1 MRLPHS
7 NKHLPNSY
15 SQDLVHDSPDPKD
28 MNATDRFI
36 AVLLSRFDSAPLRD
50 DYRRHGN
57 GWARVQR
64 DLACTATS
72 YYGNRL
78 RSVPLPSRNKGN
90 WNRKVGSRC
99 MMAYEQPKHPVKP
112 VVRFLRLQRMLDTQK
127 PGPLKKFFRL
137 CRARQVAF
145 GWDIFLTHARQE
157 VRTPAALT
165 ERQQR
170 IRQLASTLT
179 KWPTTILKHDKESDR
194 NAISRPA

>member
-7 NKHLPNSY
+7 YKHLPNSY
-15 SQDLVHDSPDPKD
+15 SQDLVHDSPDDKD

-145 GWDIFLTHARQE
+145 GWDIFLTNARQE

-179 KWPTTILKHDKESDR
+179 KWHL
-194 NAISRPA
+194 NAHSQT

>member
-1 MRLPHS
+1 
-7 NKHLPNSY
+7 
-15 SQDLVHDSPDPKD
+15 

-78 RSVPLPSRNKGN
+78 RSVPLPSRNNGN

-145 GWDIFLTHARQE
+145 GWDIFLTQARRE
-157 VRTPAALT
+157 LRTPAALT

-179 KWPTTILKHDKESDR
+179 NGTSTTILKHDKESDR
-194 NAISRPA
+194 NAMSVGLRQ